1 LFQIQNRIFALQ
13 KKEQMADKAKVD
25 ELKIQGLLT
34 DLSENDPAKLVS
46 TIQSLKIHGN
56 ENTIEP
62 LLILLAKNPV
72 NEVRKEIID
81 LLNTTKST
89 KVPEKI
95 ANALL
100 DPRFITLRHD
110 LLVSIWSS
118 GLDYRPYLREI
129 VIAGTEGEMMHALEC
144 LSIVESVE
152 EEFSENQLFDALLV
166 LTEYLRNNKDVKD
179 AKMDLLRELTQEL
192 QSRNNLL

>member
-1 LFQIQNRIFALQ
+1 
-13 KKEQMADKAKVD
+13 MAEKAKVD
-25 ELKIQGLLT
+25 ELKIQGLLN

-62 LLILLAKNPV
+62 LLLLLSKNPV

-95 ANALL
+95 AKALS
-100 DPRFITLRHD
+100 DPRFIALRHD

-129 VIAGTEGEMMHALEC
+129 VIAGTEGEMMDALEC